1 VILAPHIG
9 SATTETRQAMAEL
22 AARNVV
28 AALTGGTPECM
39 VNPEAIRRSP
49 SAPAPTG

>member
-1 VILAPHIG
+1 MYIG

-39 VNPEAIRRSP
+39 VNPEALRT
-49 SAPAPTG
+49 APTRS